1 MKNSSS
7 RILTTHI
14 GSLARPPE
22 ILEILRAKE
31 GGQSYHITCFSQMGN
46 TGWDTAPCCVNLFQR
61 LCTCLSRPPCHR
73 EAEFR

>member
-31 GGQSYHITCFSQMGN
+31 GGQSY
-46 TGWDTAPCCVNLFQR
+46 DVDLF
-61 LCTCLSRPPCHR
+61 
-73 EAEFR
+73 